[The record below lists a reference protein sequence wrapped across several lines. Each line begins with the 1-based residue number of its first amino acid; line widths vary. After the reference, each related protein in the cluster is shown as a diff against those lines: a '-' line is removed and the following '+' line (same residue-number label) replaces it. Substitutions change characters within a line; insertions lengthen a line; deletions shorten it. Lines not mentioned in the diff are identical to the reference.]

1 MVPRAAQHAQRVL
14 LVLVESVGAVAA
26 LQLAVAAL
34 HDRLAFQGADDGAE
48 GLVALRM
55 RHKVCTAEDISRNT
69 CRFNAKFELPIP
81 TAVRN
86 YLTTQSYKVR
96 KCTVTVRL
104 YVSLCNKL

>member
-1 MVPRAAQHAQRVL
+1 MNRERYFFSERIDIRRQMVPRAPQYAQRVL

-55 RHKVCTAEDISRNT
+55 RLKVCTAEDITRNT
-69 CRFNAKFELPIP
+69 LSI
-81 TAVRN
+81 
-86 YLTTQSYKVR
+86 
-96 KCTVTVRL
+96 
-104 YVSLCNKL
+104 